1 MINWVTQMIKEGK
14 CFVNGEVMHICG
26 YCVWLLV
33 IWKVSGNKDL
43 SQEGSPGLPSGP
55 CPSYF
60 HILALGLRLEGMC
73 PGEWWF
79 PSEHKLH
86 VPQRDSQPQPLVGS
100 KSAIPQLY
108 SPQTAVRPHRT
119 ASCNVLFCSCCC
131 YSNSNKISVSS
142 LLKWRHLYA
151 ILQTLVRVL
160 FFCFDWLFLTCKPT
174 PLWSSKGKDPSRQT
188 SAPHKG
194 RLFMHS
200 HPLWNEES
208 ELETNKF
215 ISPSPIERVIKS
227 SSPFNHP
234 NLPLTRTHVECGRDK
249 PLTALSFKK
258 SLVWD

>member
-1 MINWVTQMIKEGK
+1 MEKWCTYVVIVYDCLWSGRFQAIKTWAK
-14 CFVNGEVMHICG
+14 KAARAF
-26 YCVWLLV
+26 LLAPAHP
-33 IWKVSGNKDL
+33 IFTFSHWGSDWRECALESGGFHQNTSSTFRRGIPSL
-43 SQEGSPGLPSGP
+43 SHLLAPSLQSPSSTP
-55 CPSYF
+55 
-60 HILALGLRLEGMC
+60 
-73 PGEWWF
+73 
-79 PSEHKLH
+79 
-86 VPQRDSQPQPLVGS
+86 
-100 KSAIPQLY
+100 
-108 SPQTAVRPHRT
+108 PQTAVRPHRT

-160 FFCFDWLFLTCKPT
+160 FFCFDWLFLTCKQT

-215 ISPSPIERVIKS
+215 ISPSSIERVIKS

>member
-1 MINWVTQMIKEGK
+1 MEKWCTYVVIVYDCLWSGRFQAIKTWAKKAARAFLLAPAHPIFTFSHWGSDWRECALESGGFHQNTSSMFRRGIPSLSHLLAPSLQSPSSTPPK
-14 CFVNGEVMHICG
+14 LLSGPTGLLRAMCCFVHAVATAIQTRFLFPVCWNGDICMQF
-26 YCVWLLV
+26 CKPL
-33 IWKVSGNKDL
+33 SG
-43 SQEGSPGLPSGP
+43 
-55 CPSYF
+55 
-60 HILALGLRLEGMC
+60 
-73 PGEWWF
+73 
-79 PSEHKLH
+79 
-86 VPQRDSQPQPLVGS
+86 
-100 KSAIPQLY
+100 
-108 SPQTAVRPHRT
+108 
-119 ASCNVLFCSCCC
+119 
-131 YSNSNKISVSS
+131 SS
-142 LLKWRHLYA
+142 
-151 ILQTLVRVL
+151 

-208 ELETNKF
+208 ELETSKF
-215 ISPSPIERVIKS
+215 ISPSPIERGIKS